1 MLRPSWTPSLQ
12 LRPPSWSSSL
22 KHSWLRSLIER
33 KITQEFYQT
42 VQYFFPV
49 LCSFCLDL
57 FNPTVAP
64 VIMTPKMLNSATTM
78 PSRARVSVG
87 TAGVS
92 QARMDFATLGRAP
105 FKFGIGAR
113 RICSRDLQIV
123 EATEELLDADIPEPE
138 GVASDV
144 SLLRGF
150 NATIPSAEKSRSRRR
165 QMRNVETPRLGL
177 KKMGMTARG
186 LLAEAEREEHEQ
198 QSVVSEEDMVLV
210 AREELG
216 NKKGKGK
223 RKGRE
228 RLGAGKV
235 FGNDELTRQAK
246 EIRRDKENLHIRRVR
261 DLHLHDNLL

>member
-1 MLRPSWTPSLQ
+1 
-12 LRPPSWSSSL
+12 
-22 KHSWLRSLIER
+22 
-33 KITQEFYQT
+33 
-42 VQYFFPV
+42 
-49 LCSFCLDL
+49 
-57 FNPTVAP
+57 
-64 VIMTPKMLNSATTM
+64 M

-186 LLAEAEREEHEQ
+186 LLVAEEEREEHEEHEQ

-210 AREELG
+210 ARAELG

-223 RKGRE
+223 RKGRAS
-228 RLGAGKV
+228 LGAGKV
-235 FGNDELTRQAK
+235 FGNEELKRQAK
-246 EIRRDKENLHIRRVR
+246 EIMRDKENLHIRRVCPF
-261 DLHLHDNLL
+261 HLHDSLL